1 MPAPRSSASLPPSA
15 SDPHRPPSEEGGP
28 FFEVRMKLTAKAEA
42 EARALGVVVDLVDVK
57 SRLER
62 QAPPWVEGHR
72 TVRLGRPSR
81 ARVVLDGG
89 DDVVAVLPSSPHAE
103 AGAPDVRGG
112 DPDRKRARDQER
124 WERRQRAHT
133 VVSPVEAVV
142 SAVEGSMRAA
152 VAVARDAVTAFEQG
166 AASVHDEPPAT
177 ATQYRA
183 LLGRPRLDPE
193 APAEATV
200 VRLGRDRQARA
211 AARAAADGVSLAE
224 LVRRAVDAYL
234 EAP

>member
-1 MPAPRSSASLPPSA
+1 
-15 SDPHRPPSEEGGP
+15 
-28 FFEVRMKLTAKAEA
+28 MKLTPKAEA
-42 EARALGVVVDLVDVK
+42 QARDLGVVVDLVDVK

-62 QAPPWVEGHR
+62 QTPPWVEGHR

-81 ARVVLDGG
+81 ARVVLDGA

-112 DPDRKRARDQER
+112 DPERKRARDQER
-124 WERRQRAHT
+124 WERRQR
-133 VVSPVEAVV
+133 P
-142 SAVEGSMRAA
+142 RA
-152 VAVARDAVTAFEQG
+152 EG
-166 AASVHDEPPAT
+166 AAPASP
-177 ATQYRA
+177 
-183 LLGRPRLDPE
+183 GRPRLEPE

-200 VRLGRDRQARA
+200 VRLGRERQARA

>member
-1 MPAPRSSASLPPSA
+1 
-15 SDPHRPPSEEGGP
+15 
-28 FFEVRMKLTAKAEA
+28 MKLTAKAEA

-62 QAPPWVEGHR
+62 QVPPWVEGHR

-81 ARVVLDGG
+81 ARVVLDGA
-89 DDVVAVLPSSPHAE
+89 DDIVAVLPSSPHAE

-112 DPDRKRARDQER
+112 DPDRKRTRDQER
-124 WERRQRAHT
+124 WERRQRAR
-133 VVSPVEAVV
+133 AVV

-152 VAVARDAVTAFEQG
+152 VTVARDAVTAFEQG

-234 EAP
+234 G